1 MKNIF
6 LNGLNNV
13 TPTELNKQHIK
24 SFYYYF
30 APTELTIKN
39 EENVSAPEGEIAIEN
54 NSYQDQAP

>member
-6 LNGLNNV
+6 LNGLNNLA
-13 TPTELNKQHIK
+13 PTELNKQHIK

-39 EENVSAPEGEIAIEN
+39 QPQRGVIAIEN
-54 NSYQDQAP
+54 NSNQHQAP